1 MRLDRRDLSLYID
14 RCFCAEQRRRGSGP
28 SCYVVS
34 CLTRIHEWRR
44 SKRAPEGGTHIDAAR
59 SSKWSAGGGRGK
71 LRGTTHATPP
81 PMPRARVPLLLLL
94 LGCAAAQRPNTA
106 SVQFM
111 ITQRMRGSLEMLGY
125 NDADISALAPDR
137 AAAII
142 ERKIRRP
149 RGGVPKNWTRSG
161 NASPGRLGKTLGRW
175 FGLYLPITLSGL
187 CLADPGAC
195 SAAIAAA
202 VAVAR
207 RALDAASAPPR
218 ARAQP
223 RGRQR
228 PAARHAPLYPWD
240 ER

>member
-1 MRLDRRDLSLYID
+1 
-14 RCFCAEQRRRGSGP
+14 
-28 SCYVVS
+28 
-34 CLTRIHEWRR
+34 
-44 SKRAPEGGTHIDAAR
+44 
-59 SSKWSAGGGRGK
+59 
-71 LRGTTHATPP
+71 
-81 PMPRARVPLLLLL
+81 MPRARVPLLLLL

-175 FGLYLPITLSGL
+175 LGLYLPITLSGF
-187 CLADPGAC
+187 CLADAGAR
-195 SAAIAAA
+195 AAAADAA

-207 RALDAASAPPR
+207 RARDAAIARAR